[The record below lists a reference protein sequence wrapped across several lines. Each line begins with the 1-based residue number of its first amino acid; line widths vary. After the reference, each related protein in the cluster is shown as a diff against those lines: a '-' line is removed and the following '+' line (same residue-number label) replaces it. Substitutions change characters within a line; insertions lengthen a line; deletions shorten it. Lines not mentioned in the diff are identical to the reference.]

1 MDQLQKKFILRTSIL
16 LLLTIIL
23 AAALVWSGGQQ
34 TKTIFYYMIVVQE
47 IPGAFLLIALLLGGI
62 YLAKKMPDSWPDRI
76 LAFVG
81 KHPLWLSFLAF
92 FLLTMGAYFVYHR
105 HPLSMDE
112 FMQVFQAKIFA
123 SGKLWGQYPPALIPW
138 LAPSH
143 YYATLSA
150 ETGRVIADY
159 WPGFALML
167 TPFMKIG
174 IPWMLNPLVS
184 AATLFLLFRYAKQI
198 MPDSHAPSWAVI
210 LTLASSVFLANGIS
224 YFTMSA
230 HLLLNLAFAML
241 LLELS
246 ARRLFLAGLVGSLA
260 LVLHNP
266 VPHFAF
272 AVPWILW
279 IALKPNRSRNLAF
292 LFAGYLPIS
301 LILGVGWMWLK
312 VFVAQSGALAI
323 SGAPAGSSNG
333 LIGAIYG
340 FAERFSDNISAAFS
354 LPGWPVLQ
362 SRAYGILK
370 IFAWCIPGLPIL
382 AILGS
387 RRLKSSPHLA
397 LWGWSAVSTLV
408 IYFFVPFDGGHGWGF
423 RYFHSAWLALP
434 LLATAFL
441 TDPGLKAALS
451 WKKYVCTLCLLSLLF
466 CTAQRFTQIQSHI
479 EHHLS
484 QLPTLQN
491 DKNYLCILKVRHLS
505 MGHDLIQNNPFLLDR
520 VIYLETVNEAADQAM
535 VSALFPT
542 ARNVQRTPL
551 YVVWEIPD
559 TANSIEEAP
568 LIR

>member
-1 MDQLQKKFILRTSIL
+1 MDQLQKNFILRTTNI

-23 AAALVWSGGQQ
+23 AAALVWSGGPQ
-34 TKTIFYYMIVVQE
+34 TKTIFYYMFIVQE
-47 IPGAFLLIALLLGGI
+47 IPGALLLIALLLGGI
-62 YLAKKMPDSWPDRI
+62 YLAKKIPDSWPDRI

-81 KHPLWLSFLAF
+81 KHPFWLSFLTF
-92 FLLTMGAYFVYHR
+92 FLLTMGAYFAYHR

-123 SGKLWGQYPPALIPW
+123 AGHLWGQYPPALVPW

-143 YYATLSA
+143 YYAVLSA
-150 ETGRVIADY
+150 ETGRVMSDY

-167 TPFMKIG
+167 TPFMKVG

-184 AATLFLLFRYAKQI
+184 AATLFLLLRYVKRI
-198 MPDSHAPSWAVI
+198 MPDSNGAAWALL
-210 LTLASSVFLANGIS
+210 LTVASSAFLANGIS

-230 HLLLNLAFAML
+230 HLLLNLTFAML

-246 ARRLFLAGLVGSLA
+246 PRRLFLAGLVGSLA

-272 AVPWILW
+272 ALPWVFW

-301 LILGVGWMWLK
+301 LLLGVGWMWLK
-312 VFVAQSGALAI
+312 VFIVKSGATSIAGQTTGLVDPP
-323 SGAPAGSSNG
+323 SGMLS
-333 LIGAIYG
+333 G
-340 FAERFSDNISAAFS
+340 FIARFMDNISSVFA

-362 SRAYGILK
+362 ARIYGFLK
-370 IFAWCIPGLPIL
+370 LVAWCIPGLPIL
-382 AILGS
+382 AIMGG
-387 RRLKSSPHLA
+387 RRLKTSPHLA
-397 LWGWSAVSTLV
+397 LWGWSAISTLV
-408 IYFFVPFDGGHGWGF
+408 IYFFVPFDGGHAWGF

-441 TDPGLKAALS
+441 TDPGLKGALH
-451 WKKYVCTLCLLSLLF
+451 WKKYVCTLALLSLLF
-466 CTAQRFTQIQSHI
+466 CTAQRFTQIHDHI
-479 EHHLS
+479 AHHLS
-484 QLPTLQN
+484 QLPVFESGR
-491 DKNYLCILKVRHLS
+491 NYLCFLNVRQLS
-505 MGHDLIQNNPFLLDR
+505 MGHDLIQNDPFLGNR
-520 VIYLETVNEAADQAM
+520 VIFLESVNEAADQAM

-542 ARNVQRTPL
+542 ARNVQRTL
-551 YVVWEIPD
+551 HYVVWEIPD
-559 TANSIEEAP
+559 TANSIEGAP

>member
-1 MDQLQKKFILRTSIL
+1 MDQLQKKFILGTFFL
-16 LLLTIIL
+16 LLLTFGL
-23 AAALVWSGGQQ
+23 ATALIWAGEQMTGKV
-34 TKTIFYYMIVVQE
+34 FYYMFAIQE

-62 YLAKKMPDSWPDRI
+62 YLTKKMPDSWPDRI
-76 LAFVG
+76 LAFVE
-81 KHPLWLSFLAF
+81 KHPIWLSFLTF
-92 FLLTMGAYFVYHR
+92 FLLTLGAYFAYHR

-123 SGKLWGQYPPALIPW
+123 DGKLWGQYPPALIPW

-143 YYATLSA
+143 YYAVLSA
-150 ETGRVIADY
+150 ETGRVMADY

-198 MPDSHAPSWAVI
+198 MPDSHAASWAVI

-272 AVPWILW
+272 ALPWILW
-279 IALKPNRSRNLAF
+279 IGLKPNRFRNLGI

-301 LILGVGWMWLK
+301 LLLGVGWMWLK
-312 VFVAQSGALAI
+312 VFIVKSGTASIAEQSTGLIHPPSGMI
-323 SGAPAGSSNG
+323 SGFIA
-333 LIGAIYG
+333 
-340 FAERFSDNISAAFS
+340 RFLDNISSVFA

-362 SRAYGILK
+362 ARIYGFLK
-370 IFAWCIPGLPIL
+370 LVAWCIPGLPIL
-382 AILGS
+382 AILGA
-387 RRLKSSPHLA
+387 RRHKSNPHLA
-397 LWGWSAVSTLV
+397 LWGWSAISTLV

-441 TDPGLKAALS
+441 TDPGLKAALP
-451 WKKYVCTLCLLSLLF
+451 WKKYLCTLSLLSLLF
-466 CTAQRFTQIQSHI
+466 CTAQRFTQIHGHI
-479 EHHLS
+479 AHHLS
-484 QLPTLQN
+484 QLPALESN
-491 DKNYLCILKVRHLS
+491 RNYLCFLNVRQLS
-505 MGHDLIQNNPFLLDR
+505 MGHDLIQNDPFLGNR
-520 VIYLETVNEAADQAM
+520 VIFLESINEAADQAM

-542 ARNVQRTPL
+542 ARNVQRTPH

-559 TANSIEEAP
+559 TANSIDEAP
-568 LIR
+568 